1 MTTFTTDDR
10 IEAENHPVTSWNY
23 RLVRMDDDKWG
34 DRWVEVR
41 EVFYEDGRP
50 IGHTATTIMADDVGE
65 VGKVLELIKLALGKP
80 VLQPEEFI
88 GAFTNFGGDTE

>member
-23 RLVRMDDDKWG
+23 RLVRIEDDKWG
-34 DRWVEVR
+34 DQWVEIR

-50 IGHTATTIMADDVGE
+50 IGHTATTIMADDVGDA
-65 VGKVLELIKLALGKP
+65 LDLILCSAEQP
-80 VLQPEEFI
+80 VLQPEDFI
-88 GAFTNFGGDTE
+88 GGFTNYREEQ